1 MLMSA
6 VVEGEVPANR
16 RFFDH
21 LDQCLT
27 CRACEKVCPNDVAYG
42 QLVNQ
47 VRAAMEPARQRGM
60 LARFMRWMVLEN
72 IVASQSGLL
81 WAARLL
87 RVWLGVG
94 GRSLSRLAEDLPPIP
109 ARVVWQPSYPAEG
122 ELRGR
127 VALFLGCVA
136 SVLDVE
142 TLGATVFVLNRLGFT
157 VDVPSGQ
164 GCCGALHAGQG
175 ELQKARTLAHQN
187 LTAFSG
193 EQWSAVIVT
202 ASGCGA
208 ALSEYPQTIGVDAEV
223 FSRGL
228 AEIGEFLSRAEI
240 WREVEIQPLRA
251 KIAVHEPCSLR
262 NVLHGQAALYHLLHR
277 IPGVEL
283 VELEGNDQCCGAGGA
298 YRLTQPEMSGLLLAD
313 KVAAMMA
320 SSPQIVASSNV
331 GCALHLTEGARR
343 AGLEIEVL
351 HPITLLARQMGYKT

>member
-6 VVEGEVPANR
+6 VLGGEVPANR
-16 RFFDH
+16 QFFKH

-27 CRACEKVCPNDVAYG
+27 CRACENACPNNVAYG

-47 VRAAMEPARQRGM
+47 VRAALEPARRRSI
-60 LARFMRWMVLEN
+60 LARFMRWMALEN
-72 IVASQSGLL
+72 IVASRSGLL
-81 WAARLL
+81 WVARLL
-87 RVWLGVG
+87 RAWLGVG
-94 GRSLSRLAEDLPPIP
+94 GRTWSRLADGLPSIP
-109 ARVVWQPSYPAEG
+109 ARVVWRPSYLAEG
-122 ELRGR
+122 DSRGR

-142 TLGATVFVLNRLGFT
+142 TLGATVFVLNRLGYT

-164 GCCGALHAGQG
+164 GCCGALHVGQG
-175 ELQKARTLAHQN
+175 ESKKAQALAHEN
-187 LTAFSG
+187 MAAFSG
-193 EQWSAVIVT
+193 DQWQAVIVT

-208 ALSEYPQTIGVDAEV
+208 ALSEYPQTIGADAEI

-228 AEIGEFLSRAEI
+228 AEIGEFLSRAEV
-240 WREVEIQPLRA
+240 WREMEIQPLHA

-262 NVLHGQAALYHLLHR
+262 NVLHGRAALYQLLRR

-283 VELEGNDQCCGAGGA
+283 VELGENDQCCGAGGA
-298 YRLTQPEMSGLLLAD
+298 YRLTQPEMSNVLLAD
-313 KVAAMMA
+313 KVAAMKA
-320 SSPQIVASSNV
+320 CDTQIVASSNI
-331 GCALHLTEGARR
+331 GCALHLAEGARR